1 MTRGER
7 VQKIRKSKG
16 MTLETFGSSLGVAKT
31 TISRIEKGVNNLTD
45 QMAMSICR
53 TYNVNYN
60 WLMDG
65 GDVSKMF
72 NPTPTTTLDKLC
84 EEYNCDDIDRSLIEA
99 YLNLSPDQRATL
111 RQFTENIALTQKKET
126 ADS

>member
-84 EEYNCDDIDRSLIEA
+84 EEYNCDDIDRNLLKE
-99 YLNLSPDQRATL
+99 YLALNPEQRSVLKEYVRRVLEGGQAA
-111 RQFTENIALTQKKET
+111 ENG
-126 ADS
+126 